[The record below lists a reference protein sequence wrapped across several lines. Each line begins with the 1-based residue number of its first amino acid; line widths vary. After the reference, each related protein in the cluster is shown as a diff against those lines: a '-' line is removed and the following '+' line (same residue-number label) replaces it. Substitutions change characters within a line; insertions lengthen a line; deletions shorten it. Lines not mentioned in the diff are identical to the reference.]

1 MVLRSVTIGSAL
13 VATLAA
19 APAAAQTSDE
29 PTRTALIDAEKAEKA
44 KDLHPY
50 VPGRAEQALN
60 RAETALTTQKGL
72 HPFFENAYSGGGF
85 TLGAGYLEYIG
96 AYNTIDVRGSLTF
109 KGYKRIEAEYLA
121 PRLLARQATLSII
134 GGWREATQVGYYGL
148 GNNTTADARANYAF
162 QQPYLS
168 TTFTVRPADRIV
180 VLRAGFETSQWI
192 QDPGSGDV
200 PSVEQIY
207 TPATLPGLG
216 TSVIYL
222 HSQGTVG
229 IDSRASPGYSRRGG
243 FYGVSFH
250 DFTDPHHRYGFTQVD
265 YEALQHVP
273 ILRETW
279 VLSFR
284 GLLSTTQTKSDE
296 VIPFYML
303 PAIGGGSSLRGYSSW
318 RFRDRNSLKL
328 QAEWRV
334 MVNRFLD
341 MAVFYDAGK
350 VAADTGDLNLSD
362 LRSDFGLGF
371 RFHGPLSTPLR
382 IDVAHSDEGFRI
394 VWAASAVF

>member
-1 MVLRSVTIGSAL
+1 
-13 VATLAA
+13 
-19 APAAAQTSDE
+19 
-29 PTRTALIDAEKAEKA
+29 
-44 KDLHPY
+44 
-50 VPGRAEQALN
+50 
-60 RAETALTTQKGL
+60 
-72 HPFFENAYSGGGF
+72 
-85 TLGAGYLEYIG
+85 LEYIG

-109 KGYKRIEAEYLA
+109 KGYKRVEAEYLA

-229 IDSRASPGYSRRGG
+229 IDSRARQAIRGEADSMASRFTTSRIPIIATASRRSTTRRCSMCRSSARRG
-243 FYGVSFH
+243 
-250 DFTDPHHRYGFTQVD
+250 
-265 YEALQHVP
+265 
-273 ILRETW
+273 
-279 VLSFR
+279 SFR
-284 GLLSTTQTKSDE
+284 
-296 VIPFYML
+296 F
-303 PAIGGGSSLRGYSSW
+303 
-318 RFRDRNSLKL
+318 
-328 QAEWRV
+328 
-334 MVNRFLD
+334 
-341 MAVFYDAGK
+341 AVFCRRRRRRATK
-350 VAADTGDLNLSD
+350 
-362 LRSDFGLGF
+362 
-371 RFHGPLSTPLR
+371 
-382 IDVAHSDEGFRI
+382 
-394 VWAASAVF
+394 